1 MWLHTLKPSILLL
14 FILILVSVTHGYAQ
28 AATVRFVDAD
38 GETLDEVEYI
48 LHQEKVY
55 LPVDTL
61 KSAFDPEMSD
71 LYHRPKKQLVIK
83 TKGKEI
89 LIRMGNSLVS
99 IDSGKQ
105 THTLTAP
112 PLVLQGQP
120 MLPAAFFTEIL
131 PLLDDV
137 EVLYN
142 PNLQR
147 IRIMPETLW
156 EHDNADGIQDWT
168 IIIDPGHGGDDLG
181 CKSQNG
187 LIEKDV
193 VLAVAKQIQVLAKQS
208 ELNIKLT
215 RDQDNKKTRVQ
226 RVQVTNKNQG
236 KLFLSLHCNASY
248 SPSHKG
254 MRIYLNN
261 PNGQLRFSTTSMPVF
276 GKKSL
281 NIRTQSNFLKQSKE
295 FASFLQKELNFVLD
309 EPVVISEFPI
319 IPLKEI
325 YMPAILLELGY
336 LSNLDDAN
344 RLSKSE
350 FLSEIAE
357 AIVRAVQLYSAS
369 VKQTEKPK
377 KSSTEETSNSD

>member
-1 MWLHTLKPSILLL
+1 MWLHTLKPSIILL
-14 FILILVSVTHGYAQ
+14 FILILASATHGYVQ

-48 LHQEKVY
+48 LHQENVY

-61 KSAFDPEMSD
+61 KSVFDSEMSD

-89 LIRMGNSLVS
+89 LIRMGKSLVS

-105 THTLTAP
+105 THTLTVP

-120 MLPAAFFTEIL
+120 MLPVAFFTEIL

-142 PNLQR
+142 PNLRR
-147 IRIMPETLW
+147 IRIMPETVW
-156 EHDNADGIQDWT
+156 ENDNADGIQNWT

-187 LIEKDV
+187 LIEKEV
-193 VLAVAKQIQVLAKQS
+193 VLAVAKQIQILAKQS

-215 RDQDNKKTRVQ
+215 RDQDSKKTRVQ

-236 KLFLSLHCNASY
+236 RLFLSLHCNTSY

-261 PNGQLRFSTTSMPVF
+261 PNGQLRFSTAAMPVF

-309 EPVVISEFPI
+309 EPIVISEFPI
-319 IPLKEI
+319 IALKEI

-357 AIVRAVQLYSAS
+357 AIIRAVQLYSAS

-377 KSSTEETSNSD
+377 ETSTKETLNSD